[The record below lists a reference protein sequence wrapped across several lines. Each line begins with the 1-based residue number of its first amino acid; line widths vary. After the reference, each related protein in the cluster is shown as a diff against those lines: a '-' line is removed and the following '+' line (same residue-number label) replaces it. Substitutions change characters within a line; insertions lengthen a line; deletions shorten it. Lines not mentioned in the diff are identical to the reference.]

1 MQPFRPLAALLVLLV
16 TGPVAAAETAGE
28 GELGLALARGNARS
42 DSLNGKFS
50 ARTEDAR
57 WKHEY
62 SLSALRA
69 RGEVRGDFD
78 GDGADEER
86 FALNAN
92 RYEAA
97 ASSALKLD
105 ERNSWVAAV
114 RHERDDFAP
123 TSQQSTLSLGY
134 GHRFG
139 DASRSL
145 EAQVGPGF
153 RQARAADSGGI
164 ERDGIVRGELDYKQR
179 VTPNT
184 ELYNKL
190 LLESGDTNTFAQ
202 NELGVQVAMNAS
214 LALKA
219 GIQLRHNTQVGSAVE
234 KTDSLTSLNL
244 VYRLK

>member
-1 MQPFRPLAALLVLLV
+1 MNHTRSFAAAFAVLLAL
-16 TGPVAAAETAGE
+16 PAAAETTGE

-42 DSLNGKFS
+42 DSLNGKVS
-50 ARTEDAR
+50 ARSEDAR
-57 WKHEY
+57 WTHEY
-62 SLSALRA
+62 SLTALRA

-78 GDGADEER
+78 GDGAQEER
-86 FALNAN
+86 FELNAN
-92 RYEAA
+92 RYEGA

-105 ERNSWVAAV
+105 ERNSWVAAL

-123 TSQQSTLSLGY
+123 ASHQSTFSLGY

-139 DASRSL
+139 GEGRSL

-153 RQARAADSGGI
+153 RHARAAASGQV

-179 VTPNT
+179 LTAST
-184 ELYNKL
+184 EVYNKL

-202 NELGVQVAMNAS
+202 NDVGVQVAMNAS

-219 GIQLRHNTQVGSAVE
+219 GIQLRHNTQAGGEAE

-244 VYRLK
+244 VYRIK